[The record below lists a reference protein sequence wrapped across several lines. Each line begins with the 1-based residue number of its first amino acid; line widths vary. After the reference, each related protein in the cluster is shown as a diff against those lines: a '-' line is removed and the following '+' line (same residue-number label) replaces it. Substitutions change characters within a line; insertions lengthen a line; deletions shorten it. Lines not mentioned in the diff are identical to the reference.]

1 MENKKYDTFGTF
13 SKSNIKLEEWDQT
26 DNPATDKFMTTQPI
40 STTQDYSCSYTCV
53 MTVRRGSLMSKS
65 MKNKKFHTVR
75 TVQISIEKSQSLI
88 VDSHYAY

>member
-1 MENKKYDTFGTF
+1 MQNEP
-13 SKSNIKLEEWDQT
+13 L
-26 DNPATDKFMTTQPI
+26 
-40 STTQDYSCSYTCV
+40 CSYTRV
-53 MTVRRGSLMSKS
+53 MSVRRGSLMSKS